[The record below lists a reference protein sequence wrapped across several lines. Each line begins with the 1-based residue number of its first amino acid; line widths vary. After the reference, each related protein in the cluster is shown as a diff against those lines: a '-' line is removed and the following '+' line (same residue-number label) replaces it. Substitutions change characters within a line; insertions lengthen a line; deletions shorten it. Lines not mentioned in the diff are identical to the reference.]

1 MEQLRL
7 LVLEGDV
14 TVRIEL
20 DEGLRDEL
28 VTLMAAAIAA
38 VYQAETEADDE

>member
-7 LVLEGDV
+7 LVLEGEM
-14 TVRIEL
+14 TVQVEF

>member
-7 LVLEGDV
+7 LDLEV
-14 TVRIEL
+14 IVVVEL
-20 DEGLRDEL
+20 DERRRDEL

-38 VYQAETEADDE
+38 VQQTEMEIDDE

>member
-38 VYQAETEADDE
+38 VYQAEMEADDE